1 MRTSIALCALMLTTM
16 AGAADKPAGTPLFD
30 GKTLNGW
37 KTLGGGADYKV
48 VDGTIVGSSRPG
60 VPNSFLVTE
69 KNFGDFILDFDVRQ
83 DVGPT
88 NSGLQFRSLSTPDF
102 ENGRVHG
109 YQADIDPS
117 PRQWS
122 GHIYEEAQRGWFS
135 TGDMNPEAK
144 SLYKFGQWNHY
155 RIEAIGPRLRV
166 WINEKP
172 VADVIDSAKPS
183 GFIGL
188 QVHSIDKPEDAGRTT
203 TWKNLYIQTSNLKR
217 MPPMGV
223 MIRNNL
229 PNNLDPEEKAQGWRL
244 LWDGK
249 STKGWHSATA
259 KEPFPSN
266 SWSIA
271 NGELAVHP
279 GGPAGARGDIMTD
292 EEFSAFELQADFKV
306 SEGANSG
313 IFYYLTAAHDPAS
326 NAPLGLE
333 YQILDDDRHP
343 DAKLGIDGN
352 RTLASL
358 YDILPR
364 AKLMTNVGIKP
375 VAGAWQH
382 ARIVARADGTVE
394 HWLNEVK
401 VLEFKRGSDDFR
413 AHVAASKFKATPGFG
428 EAARGHI
435 LLQDHG
441 DAVSYR
447 SIKIRKL

>member
-1 MRTSIALCALMLTTM
+1 MAGV

-30 GKTLNGW
+30 GQTLNGW

-48 VDGTIVGSSRPG
+48 IDGTIVGSSRPG

-69 KNFGDFILDFDVRQ
+69 KTFGDFILDFDVRQ

-88 NSGLQFRSLSTPDF
+88 NSGVQFRSLSTPEF

-109 YQADIDPS
+109 YQTDIDPS
-117 PRQWS
+117 ERQWS
-122 GHIYEEAQRGWFS
+122 GGIYEEAQRGWFY
-135 TGDMNPEAK
+135 TGEMNPPGK
-144 SLYKFGQWNHY
+144 TLYRFGQWNHY

-172 VADVIDSAKPS
+172 AADVIDAATAS

-188 QVHSIDKPEDAGRTT
+188 QVHSIEKPEDAGRTT
-203 TWKNLYIQTSNLKR
+203 TWKNLDIQTGNLER
-217 MPPMGV
+217 RPPMGIL
-223 MIRNNL
+223 IRNNL

-249 STKGWHSATA
+249 TGKGWKSAKGGA
-259 KEPFPSN
+259 FPASG
-266 SWSIA
+266 WSMA
-271 NGELAVHP
+271 NGELAVQAK
-279 GGPAGARGDIMTD
+279 GGGGDIMTD
-292 EEFSAFELQADFKV
+292 EQFGAFELQLDFKV

-333 YQILDDDRHP
+333 YQILDDERHP

-358 YDILPR
+358 YDVLPR
-364 AKLMTNVGIKP
+364 GKLMTNVGIKP
-375 VAGAWQH
+375 VVGWWQH
-382 ARIVARADGTVE
+382 ARIVSRADGTVE
-394 HWLNEVK
+394 HWLNGVK
-401 VLEFKRGSDDFR
+401 VLEFKRGSDEFR
-413 AHVAASKFKATPGFG
+413 AHVAASKFKSTPGFG
-428 EAARGHI
+428 EAPKGRI

-441 DAVSYR
+441 DAVSFR
-447 SIKIRKL
+447 SIKVRKL